1 MEKDHHEGDLAAVVR
16 ASGLSAAYKWQTHH
30 SLISEERASRTLITD
45 LDTANNPSDPPPTLI
60 AHSKSTE
67 PHVVLPNL
75 SRNKSACM
83 ATGPVEMQAEIVV
96 NPYYNGNLLSRYGSA
111 SASLCSSLFEIPE
124 KYSTGPSLRF
134 LSTAAA
140 APMSSDAEKTNPR
153 KLEGMNQYPSKN
165 EGMNH
170 GLACGTAA
178 SSEISRIPKVV
189 AEISKKDQTNS
200 LNSPSRK
207 VAQGSSA
214 SSSSL
219 VAPKVASTNSKC
231 EAAKR
236 RKTQQKRVVCVPAA
250 VGSNKPS
257 GEDVPSDHWAWRK
270 YGQKPIKGS
279 PYPRGYYRCSSS
291 KGCLAR
297 KQVER
302 DRTDPSMVIM
312 TYTSDHNHPWP
323 THRSSLA
330 GSIRQTRSLKSEELD
345 QCPNQEVVGSK
356 PNDNID
362 MHNTPQN
369 GNFASI
375 MEPSKAATT
384 EDAGPTFN
392 EERLFNIHDEDVSG
406 LHISV
411 SALIYN
417 NDDFFADLPE
427 PMNMQFAR
435 QPVDDQSLYDDDPDS
450 TVVDPFNL
458 FNWSTTTNI
467 STFGED
473 KTTM

>member
-1 MEKDHHEGDLAAVVR
+1 MEKDHDEGDLAAVVR
-16 ASGLSAAYKWQTHH
+16 ASGVSAAYKWQTHH
-30 SLISEERASRTLITD
+30 SLISGERASRTLITD
-45 LDTANNPSDPPPTLI
+45 LHTGTGAPSDTPPTLI

-75 SRNKSACM
+75 SRNNKSACM
-83 ATGPVEMQAEIVV
+83 ATPVEMQAAEIV
-96 NPYYNGNLLSRYGSA
+96 NPYYNGSLLSRYASV

-124 KYSTGPSLRF
+124 KYSASSLRF

-140 APMSSDAEKTNPR
+140 TPMSCDAGITNPR
-153 KLEGMNQYPSKN
+153 KI

-170 GLACGTAA
+170 GLACGAA
-178 SSEISRIPKVV
+178 SSEISRIPKV
-189 AEISKKDQTNS
+189 AEISKKDETNS
-200 LNSPSRK
+200 VTSPSMALDISRK
-207 VAQGSSA
+207 VAQGSS
-214 SSSSL
+214 SSL
-219 VAPKVASTNSKC
+219 ARKIASNNSKC
-231 EAAKR
+231 EVAAKR
-236 RKTQQKRVVCVPAA
+236 RKTQQKRIVCVPAA
-250 VGSNKPS
+250 IGSNKPN

-330 GSIRQTRSLKSEELD
+330 GSIRQTRSIKSEAED

-356 PNDNID
+356 PDDSIE
-362 MHNTPQN
+362 MHKIRQADSVLN
-369 GNFASI
+369 GFTSI
-375 MEPSKAATT
+375 MEPQPSKAAT
-384 EDAGPTFN
+384 EDAGPPFN
-392 EERLFNIHDEDVSG
+392 EERLFNIHDEDISG
-406 LHISV
+406 LHISI
-411 SALIYN
+411 SALIH
-417 NDDFFADLPE
+417 NDDFFNGNLPE
-427 PMNMQFAR
+427 PMNMFAR
-435 QPVDDQSLYDDDPDS
+435 QSVDDQSYDDDPDS

-458 FNWSTTTNI
+458 FNSWSTTTT
-467 STFGED
+467 TFGED